1 MRSRLPLA
9 LLAAVVLLAG
19 SAVPSARA
27 ANPQLLRAIVV
38 QIAQGKFD
46 ACDYSPAQLQTALSS
61 IPPDFDEY
69 APQVRTAIEDALN
82 NRDCTKPKPKVGG
95 TDSPDPGGGSA
106 GGGSP
111 GGGSPGGGTVA
122 PPPTGRTRPDRARP
136 HEKTSPAPSPRATAT
151 PDPPATRP
159 VDPVP
164 AAAGAGEGSGTPGV
178 LLVLAVLGGLGA
190 LGALLVAAS
199 RGLGWEP
206 RWAPAMRH
214 AWAEAGHRSGG
225 TWGDFRDWLRLGR

>member
-1 MRSRLPLA
+1 MMRSRLPLA

-82 NRDCTKPKPKVGG
+82 NRDCTKPKPKGGG
-95 TDSPDPGGGSA
+95 TGSPNPGGGSA

-111 GGGSPGGGTVA
+111 GGGTVV

-136 HEKTSPAPSPRATAT
+136 HEKTQSPAASPRATAT
-151 PDPPATRP
+151 PDPPAAKSVSP
-159 VDPVP
+159 VPVP
-164 AAAGAGEGSGTPGV
+164 AAAAAGEGGGTPGV